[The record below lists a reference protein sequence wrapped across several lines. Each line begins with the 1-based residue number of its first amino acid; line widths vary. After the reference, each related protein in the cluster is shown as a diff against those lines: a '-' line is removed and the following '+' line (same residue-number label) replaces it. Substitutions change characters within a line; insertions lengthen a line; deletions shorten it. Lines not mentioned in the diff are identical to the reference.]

1 MITQLVI
8 YPCITKFLEGF
19 CPSNILKCTNSH
31 YFVFAFNEGIPKR
44 YSKCF
49 VIIAVILK

>member
-19 CPSNILKCTNSH
+19 CPSNSH
-31 YFVFAFNEGIPKR
+31 YFVFAFNEGIPKF